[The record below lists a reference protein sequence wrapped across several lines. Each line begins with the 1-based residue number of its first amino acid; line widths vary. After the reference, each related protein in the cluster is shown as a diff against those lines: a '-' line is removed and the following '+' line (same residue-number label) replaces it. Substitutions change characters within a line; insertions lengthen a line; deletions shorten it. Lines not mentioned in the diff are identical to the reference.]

1 MQKSIKT
8 KYELGLVD
16 IKNCNTK
23 SSDEFSEDAAFSSE
37 SDLDE
42 PTNTIISKPRLKK
55 TDSPIIPKRNTKA
68 NINDLNLLLNSNEKG
83 SRKLHVG
90 NLKLETTEADLRV
103 AFAR

>member
-1 MQKSIKT
+1 MQKSIKN
-8 KYELGLVD
+8 KYELGLAD
-16 IKNCNTK
+16 IKNYNAK

-42 PTNTIISKPRLKK
+42 PPSTIISKPTLKT

-68 NINDLNLLLNSNEKG
+68 NINDLNLLLNNNEKG